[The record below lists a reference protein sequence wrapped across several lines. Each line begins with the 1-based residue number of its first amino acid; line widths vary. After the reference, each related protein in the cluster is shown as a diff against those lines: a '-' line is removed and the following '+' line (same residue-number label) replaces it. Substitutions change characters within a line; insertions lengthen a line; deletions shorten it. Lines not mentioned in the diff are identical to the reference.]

1 MLHDFEMS
9 EEPMRLF
16 SLLPQ
21 KEIKPLHISINTTVL
36 KAMHKHL
43 NKDDPDLFEPDNL
56 WEYYFNTR
64 HLTKGNKEFENFI
77 LTDGLSAS
85 VTISRAKRV
94 AAPVAAPVAAQV
106 ARVSAMNAFNQA
118 DRVVSVDPG
127 RNPIISAVVYNQQAM
142 NVLAENPNIHLEKV
156 TWSKKEHYH
165 ECGFTFRNEKT
176 KLWMAKNAQITDFNN
191 NAISTKTSNLR
202 VYMQHAM
209 QVLEA
214 LHQRM
219 SFFSSK
225 RFKRLKFKTY
235 IKTQKAYE
243 KIVAKLKNGVE
254 NTLVIWGNAKF
265 PSNGRGSP
273 SVPTST
279 LLKKVKARVKVIE
292 QDEYNTSKLSCCCH
306 QIMSGFAIAGVSS
319 YHVRVCP
326 NVNCPRN
333 PWDRNVSAAINIL
346 FLFKNYNVDMNET
359 PVEFRRAP
367 PPAVA
372 AVPPVAG
379 QMEE

>member
-1 MLHDFEMS
+1 
-9 EEPMRLF
+9 
-16 SLLPQ
+16 
-21 KEIKPLHISINTTVL
+21 
-36 KAMHKHL
+36 
-43 NKDDPDLFEPDNL
+43 
-56 WEYYFNTR
+56 
-64 HLTKGNKEFENFI
+64 
-77 LTDGLSAS
+77 
-85 VTISRAKRV
+85 
-94 AAPVAAPVAAQV
+94 
-106 ARVSAMNAFNQA
+106 
-118 DRVVSVDPG
+118 
-127 RNPIISAVVYNQQAM
+127 
-142 NVLAENPNIHLEKV
+142 
-156 TWSKKEHYH
+156 
-165 ECGFTFRNEKT
+165 
-176 KLWMAKNAQITDFNN
+176 
-191 NAISTKTSNLR
+191 
-202 VYMQHAM
+202 MQHAL
-209 QVLEA
+209 QVLEV